1 MIKMILQGEA
11 NLPTD
16 YGEFVMRAYAET
28 SQEQMPTVVLFNPK
42 TRMDEPINVR
52 IHSECMT
59 GDLFGSNKCECGDQL
74 HMSMDIIGKEG
85 GIIIYL
91 RQEGRGIGIINKL
104 HAYREQE
111 RGLDTVEANRILG
124 FEIDAR
130 RYDNAICILQQ
141 LKIQKIN
148 LLTNNPDKIKA
159 FENSSIEVV
168 KRVPL
173 IIPPKKENE
182 GYIITKREFFKH
194 KI

>member
-16 YGEFVMRAYAET
+16 YGEFVMRAYAE
-28 SQEQMPTVVLFNPK
+28 SSHEQMPTVVLFNPK
-42 TRMDEPINVR
+42 TRMDDPVNVR

-111 RGLDTVEANRILG
+111 RGLDTVEANRVLG

-159 FENSSIEVV
+159 FENSAIEVV

>member
-11 NLPTD
+11 NLPTEH
-16 YGEFVMRAYAET
+16 GEFVMRAYSES
-28 SQEQMPTVVLFNPK
+28 SQEQMPTVVLFNPN
-42 TRMDEPINVR
+42 TRMDEPVNVR

-59 GDLFGSNKCECGDQL
+59 GDLFGSNKCECGEQL
-74 HMSMDIIGKEG
+74 HLSMDIIGKEG
-85 GIIIYL
+85 GIVIYL

-111 RGLDTVEANRILG
+111 RGLDTVEANKILG

-141 LKIQKIN
+141 LNIGKIN
-148 LLTNNPDKIKA
+148 LLTNNPDKVKA
-159 FENSSIEVV
+159 FENSAIEVV
-168 KRVPL
+168 KRIPL

-182 GYIITKREFFKH
+182 AYIVTKREFFKH